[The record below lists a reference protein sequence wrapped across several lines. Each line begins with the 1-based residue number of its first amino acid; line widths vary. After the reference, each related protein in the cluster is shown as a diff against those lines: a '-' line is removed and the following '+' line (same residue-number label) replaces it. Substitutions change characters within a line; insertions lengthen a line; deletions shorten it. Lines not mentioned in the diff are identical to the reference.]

1 MLTHDAGGGGMISS
15 SLRIWAWCFYDFANS
30 AFSTIIL
37 TVAYGIYF
45 KSVLCQGKHGDFL
58 WGLSIAIA
66 YFLAAFM
73 SPILGAFSDQRENK
87 KFFLI
92 FLTLISILS
101 TLSLGFLGPGM
112 ILTGMLLFI
121 IGFFGFATA
130 NIFYNAFLLDLST
143 PRNIGRISGYGWG
156 LGYLGGLGT
165 LVLCYPW
172 LIQEKFPITFI
183 ITALFFL
190 IFSLPAFLFLKS
202 KERIYPKQS
211 LKLTLS
217 QTFSRLNETRK
228 NIRQYRALT
237 QFLIA
242 YFFYNDG
249 LSTIITFSSIYA
261 HDTLA
266 MTMREVTLLFAMIQI
281 TAFLG
286 AFVSG
291 FIVDRIGAKRTILIT
306 LFLWMGTT
314 LGAYLAQN
322 KITFWIV
329 SIFAGLGLGSCQSA
343 SRCFI
348 GLLTPKEKSGE
359 FFGFFAVF
367 TKCSSMLGPL
377 LFGLTSQL
385 FASQRKAI
393 LTVLIFFILGAVF
406 LFRIKTEKV
415 ENGNQSWDNQPV

>member
-1 MLTHDAGGGGMISS
+1 MRLS
-15 SLRIWAWCFYDFANS
+15 SLRIGAWCFYDFANS
-30 AFSTIIL
+30 SFSTIIL

-45 KSVLCQGKHGDFL
+45 KSILCEGKYGDFL
-58 WGLSIAIA
+58 WGLSLAIA
-66 YFLAAFM
+66 YFLSAFM
-73 SPILGAFSDQRENK
+73 APILGAFSDQTGHK
-87 KFFLI
+87 KPFLI
-92 FLTLISILS
+92 ILTLVSVVT
-101 TLSLGFLGPGM
+101 TLGLGFLSQGMVLTGM
-112 ILTGMLLFI
+112 ILFI
-121 IGFFGFATA
+121 MGFFGFATA
-130 NIFYNAFLLDLST
+130 NIFYNAFLLEIST
-143 PRNIGRISGYGWG
+143 PKNIGRISGFGWG

-165 LVLCYPW
+165 LALCYPW
-172 LIQEKFPITFI
+172 LVQEKFPITFM
-183 ITALFFL
+183 ITSLFFF
-190 IFSLPAFLFLKS
+190 IFSLPASLFLKS
-202 KERIYPKQS
+202 SLRTLPKQS
-211 LKLTLS
+211 LKLTLL

-228 NIRQYRALT
+228 NIRQYRTLT

-261 HDTLA
+261 HDTFS
-266 MTMREVTLLFAMIQI
+266 MTMKEVTLLFAMLQI

-286 AFVSG
+286 AFISG
-291 FIVDRIGAKRTILIT
+291 FIVDKIGAKRTILIT

-314 LGAYLAQN
+314 LGAYFAQS
-322 KITFWIV
+322 KMTFWIV
-329 SIFAGLGLGSCQSA
+329 SLLAGLGLGSCQSA

-393 LTVLIFFILGAVF
+393 LTVLVFFILGTFF
-406 LFRIKTEKV
+406 LLRIKTEKV
-415 ENGNQSWDNQPV
+415 ENGNQSWDNKLI